1 MKILNPFWEALLQK
15 LTDIMSF
22 CPFPLNLHSPPFT
35 KTFKCY
41 FEMPLTPY
49 FFAGVVAKASWQDI
63 FLAPL
68 PCLKLAFTAISDLN
82 VNILQI
88 LNCAWPN
95 SGHGICRYF
104 FFRKNISLQKD
115 LIDKGALEKPFKH
128 HKFKIISSAFQKK
141 ERIPVGWKS

>member
-95 SGHGICRYF
+95 SGHGICRDF
-104 FFRKNISLQKD
+104 FEKNISIEIRTLKD
-115 LIDKGALEKPFKH
+115 FIYWKSLSNIRTFFPSFKV
-128 HKFKIISSAFQKK
+128 ISSAIQK
-141 ERIPVGWKS
+141 